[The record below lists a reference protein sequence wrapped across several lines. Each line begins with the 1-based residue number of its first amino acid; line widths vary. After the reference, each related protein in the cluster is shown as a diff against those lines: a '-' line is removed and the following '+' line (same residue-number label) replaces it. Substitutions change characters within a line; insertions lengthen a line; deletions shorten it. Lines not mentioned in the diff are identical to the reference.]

1 MKKTKEIRV
10 LLQPNFAEKLRIL
23 LKKQQIQRIL
33 NNHGLLTSCTIT
45 KNLTCRFHEKV
56 MGIHWFHFCLLCS
69 SKHEFGLPIKSNAMY
84 SWFFTVL

>member
-33 NNHGLLTSCTIT
+33 NNHGLLTHAQLQKI
-45 KNLTCRFHEKV
+45 
-56 MGIHWFHFCLLCS
+56 
-69 SKHEFGLPIKSNAMY
+69 
-84 SWFFTVL
+84 